1 MLCNFYIL
9 QMYVAEI
16 FLNVRNILLET
27 ATYCKHLATWQA
39 LTKLTIPTHNGLH
52 SNWQF
57 LVSR

>member
-1 MLCNFYIL
+1 
-9 QMYVAEI
+9 MYVAEI